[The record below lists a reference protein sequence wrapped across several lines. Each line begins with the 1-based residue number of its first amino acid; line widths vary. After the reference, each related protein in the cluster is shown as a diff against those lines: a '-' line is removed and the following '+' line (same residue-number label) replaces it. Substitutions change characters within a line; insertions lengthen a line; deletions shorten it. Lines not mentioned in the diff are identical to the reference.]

1 MKVSSLQIFE
11 KTGNSFKSKTPFS
24 TRTLDLK
31 EFVTSILK
39 EFKKVTHLVYLTVR
53 VDRGIFDLLLYVSLK
68 YI

>member
-31 EFVTSILK
+31 EFLRRIIYNLK
-39 EFKKVTHLVYLTVR
+39 EFTTVTHLVYLTVIEYR
-53 VDRGIFDLLLYVSLK
+53 LRK
-68 YI
+68 THH